1 MQVTLT
7 GGTGFI
13 GRALARRLL
22 EQGHALHL
30 LARRPPEQAGLRAA
44 FSVWHAEAGEPPLES
59 LERAEAVVH
68 LAGEPVAQ
76 RWSEAAKERIR
87 TSRVEG
93 TRRLVGALARLE
105 RPPGVL
111 ISASAIGIYGSRGD
125 EWLTETS
132 PPGGGFLAEVV
143 RQWERE
149 AQAAEALGVRVV
161 RLRIGV
167 VLSREGGALARMLP
181 AFRAG
186 LGGRLGSGSQWMSW
200 IHLED
205 LLELILFAL
214 RAPQLRGPVNAV
226 APNPVTN
233 AEFTR
238 ALAAALRRP
247 AIWRVPGFLLRALL
261 GEMASVLL
269 DSQRVRSEAARAAG
283 FCFRR
288 PELAEALRDLL
299 APAG

>member
-1 MQVTLT
+1 MRVTLT

-22 EQGHALHL
+22 EEGHAVHL
-30 LARRPPEQAGLRAA
+30 LARRRPEGTEPRAA
-44 FSVWHAEAGEPPLES
+44 FSVWDAAAGDPPLES
-59 LERAEAVVH
+59 LEHTQAVIH

-76 RWSEAAKERIR
+76 RWSEAAKARIR
-87 TSRVEG
+87 ASRVEG

-111 ISASAIGIYGSRGD
+111 VSASAIGIYGSRGD
-125 EWLTETS
+125 EWLTESS
-132 PPGGGFLAEVV
+132 PPGHGFLAEVV

-149 AQAAEALGVRVV
+149 AQAAEALGLRVV

-186 LGGRLGSGSQWMSW
+186 LGGRLGSGRQWMSW

-205 LLELILFAL
+205 LVKLILFAV
-214 RAPQLRGPVNAV
+214 RTPGLRGPVNAV
-226 APNPVTN
+226 APHPATN

-247 AIWRVPGFLLRALL
+247 AFWRVPGFLLRALF

-269 DSQRVRSEAARAAG
+269 DSQRVRPEAALAAG
-283 FCFRR
+283 FRFRR

-299 APAG
+299 GRAG